1 MCHSFLI
8 PKAEIESNGL
18 IVRKKK
24 VIFHLR
30 QEKAITT
37 DMIFATR
44 IFDAAQKFSTS
55 NLLAGRLICIS
66 RQKWYKFNFLNNLH
80 TRLKK
85 YVTFH
90 MFSFFEFGIKG
101 ILLEW
106 MRQQLSKPRKECT
119 TLLSIVYEW
128 KKPLKEDTAAQ
139 KSYSKMKNI
148 CQRKKKVKLPL
159 LFITTMTSRFC
170 LCVYDPDD
178 LYVKRKSWLNLKR
191 KGKTILC
198 NRIL

>member
-66 RQKWYKFNFLNNLH
+66 RQKWYEFNFLNNLH
-80 TRLKK
+80 ARLKN
-85 YVTFH
+85 VTFH

-101 ILLEW
+101 ILLE
-106 MRQQLSKPRKECT
+106 
-119 TLLSIVYEW
+119 
-128 KKPLKEDTAAQ
+128 
-139 KSYSKMKNI
+139 
-148 CQRKKKVKLPL
+148 
-159 LFITTMTSRFC
+159 
-170 LCVYDPDD
+170 
-178 LYVKRKSWLNLKR
+178 
-191 KGKTILC
+191 
-198 NRIL
+198 